1 MKLPE
6 PARTLWA
13 RHREAIERI
22 ATTPGAE
29 SQIMLGGGT
38 VLAARWKH
46 RESTDIDVLLPGRN
60 NLNDARENGPLD
72 LAAATGG
79 KHEESSRDRLKVKLD
94 IGMLDVAAIKP
105 QMPGL
110 EEQLLVEG
118 RNETVLASAQILRG
132 KFYRTDK
139 GITPRRVRLRRRR
152 RQEPARPRAGSQQPG
167 DDRDADHLPQP
178 AGV

>member
-6 PARTLWA
+6 PARTLWT
-13 RHREAIERI
+13 RHREAIEQI

-29 SQIMLGGGT
+29 SRIMLGGGT
-38 VLAARWKH
+38 LLAARWNH
-46 RESTDIDVLLPGRN
+46 RESTDIDVLLPDRD

-79 KHEESSRDRLKVKLD
+79 EHKGSSRDRLRVELET
-94 IGMLDVAAIKP
+94 GMLDMAATRP

-110 EEQLLVEG
+110 EERVDVEG

-132 KFYRTDK
+132 NSAAPTGASPATRSTSPSPPTRT
-139 GITPRRVRLRRRR
+139 
-152 RQEPARPRAGSQQPG
+152 RAPSRSQST
-167 DDRDADHLPQP
+167 AWT
-178 AGV
+178 